1 MCRCSKTQ
9 PSQTADVVIMR
20 VCGHRETM
28 TLTCRE
34 RDRNA
39 RVAEEGRKKCRG
51 CKYGWVQL
59 PGCRGSGLKVPVSI
73 ITTIAAASAKAGL
86 TIDSLDA
93 VKRFRDCYERLE
105 DHSWLP
111 LTAEQ
116 IKHHFSRRR
125 LVRGRKTT

>member
-34 RDRNA
+34 WDRNA
-39 RVAEEGRKKCRG
+39 LVAEERRKKCRA
-51 CKYGWVQL
+51 
-59 PGCRGSGLKVPVSI
+59 CRYI
-73 ITTIAAASAKAGL
+73 ITINGRDEFTPAAERVFNAITDSFAKAGL
-86 TIDSLDA
+86 TIDSLDG
-93 VKRFRDCYERLE
+93 KRFRDCCERLE

-111 LTAEQ
+111 LTAE
-116 IKHHFSRRR
+116 
-125 LVRGRKTT
+125 